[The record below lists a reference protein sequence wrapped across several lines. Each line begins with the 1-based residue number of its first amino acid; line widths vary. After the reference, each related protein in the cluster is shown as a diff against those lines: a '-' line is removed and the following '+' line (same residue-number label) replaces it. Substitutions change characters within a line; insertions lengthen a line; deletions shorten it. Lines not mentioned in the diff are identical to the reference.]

1 MQQSDPKTAKGKIME
16 KDTYR
21 FDQYDSVFKYDA
33 DAQAYIFTGKLNG
46 RTEEEFISD
55 YENMVL
61 NEQ

>member
-1 MQQSDPKTAKGKIME
+1 ME

-21 FDQYDSVFKYDA
+21 FDQYGSVFEYDA